1 MFVRIENGTIRC
13 STWVNS
19 RQTLLAYFCIAVSD
33 EEKKFNNNDVS
44 LMKHETTIPT
54 NEDPMVTMT
63 QMENPNQ
70 NQVKMILILIG
81 FNFLKNMITI
91 HKISEEFESD
101 FL

>member
-19 RQTLLAYFCIAVSD
+19 RQTLYFCIAVSN

-101 FL
+101 FF